1 MPNKKM
7 KIIPARR
14 HIGRKPVPFEEDIP
28 KLRVAAYCRV
38 STEYEEQNSSYQT
51 QVSHYTNYILNHDG
65 WDLVNVYADDGISG
79 TNTKKREQF
88 NQMIEDCMAGK
99 IDLIITKSISRFARN
114 TLDCLHY
121 IRQLKEK
128 NIAVYFEKENI
139 KTTDAKGE
147 VLLTIMAS
155 LAQQESQSLSQNVK
169 LGLQYRY
176 QQGKVMVNHNWFLG
190 YTKDEEGHLIVD
202 PEQAK
207 IVKRI
212 YYEYLEGYSCKQ
224 IARRLTT
231 DGIPNGAGNTKWGD
245 SNIASILK
253 NEKYIG
259 DALLQKSYT
268 IDFLTKKRIR
278 NQGIMPQY
286 YIKDDHE
293 AIIPKDLFRRVQE
306 ERKRRRA
313 GIKVPCGKTRHYNNR
328 TCFSLKVFC
337 GRCGDIYHRVAYN
350 YSDENGQVVK
360 WLCMTGHDHDLV
372 TCHGRAISERQ
383 LKEVCLRAFNK
394 IIEPNKIFQAKLQN
408 NIRHAINQ
416 VNEEQATKL
425 DRELDRLQILLIN
438 QTPHSKDY
446 DKISD
451 EFNRIQQQRDEL
463 QLTLDRQNE
472 VVQKNVNLQ
481 NFIDINS
488 KQLNEFDE
496 HLVRQ
501 LIKKI
506 TIQETYCEVEFQN
519 GDSIKINL

>member
-14 HIGRKPVPFEEDIP
+14 RVGSNPELIGEETP

-51 QVSHYTNYILNHDG
+51 QVSHYTNYILSHDG
-65 WDLVNVYADDGISG
+65 WDLVKVYADDGISG

-88 NQMIEDCMAGK
+88 NQMIDDCMVGK

-114 TLDCLHY
+114 TLDCLQY
-121 IRQLKEK
+121 IRKLKDK
-128 NIAVYFEKENI
+128 NIGVYFEKENI

-224 IARRLTT
+224 IARRLTA
-231 DGIPNGAGNTKWGD
+231 DGIPNGAGNTIWGD

-328 TCFSLKVFC
+328 TCFSQRLFC
-337 GRCGDIYHRVAYN
+337 GRCGDLYQRVFYATN
-350 YSDENGQVVK
+350 NGK
-360 WLCMTGHDHDLV
+360 KARWRCITRHDRDLPN
-372 TCHGRAISERQ
+372 CLGRTISEEE
-383 LKEVCLRAFNK
+383 LKDICVQAFNK
-394 IIEPNKIFQAKLQN
+394 IIKSGKKFRSQLQN
-408 NIRHAINQ
+408 NLSKAINQ
-416 VNEEQATKL
+416 INEDQLHKL

-438 QTPHSKDY
+438 KSPNSPDY
-446 DKISD
+446 DKSADQITV
-451 EFNRIQQQRDEL
+451 IQKQRDDTEQ
-463 QLTLDRQNE
+463 QLGRQQDI
-472 VVQKNVNLQ
+472 VQEHVDLQ
-481 NFIDINS
+481 NFITNHS
-488 KQLNEFDE
+488 KKLEHFDE
-496 HLVRQ
+496 HLVRH

-506 TIQETYCEVEFQN
+506 TVYETYYDVEFKN
-519 GDSIKINL
+519 GDSVKINL

>member
-1 MPNKKM
+1 M
-7 KIIPARR
+7 KIIPARC
-14 HIGRKPVPFEEDIP
+14 HIGSKPVPFKEDIP

-394 IIEPNKIFQAKLQN
+394 IIEPNKEFQAKLQN

>member
-1 MPNKKM
+1 M

-14 HIGRKPVPFEEDIP
+14 HIGSKPVPFEEDIP

>member
-1 MPNKKM
+1 M

-14 HIGRKPVPFEEDIP
+14 HIGSKPVPFEEDIP

-202 PEQAK
+202 PEQTK

-394 IIEPNKIFQAKLQN
+394 IIEPNKTFQAKLQN

>member
-1 MPNKKM
+1 M

-14 HIGRKPVPFEEDIP
+14 HIGSKPVPFEEDIP

-65 WDLVNVYADDGISG
+65 WDLVKVYADDGISG

-88 NQMIEDCMAGK
+88 NQMIEDCMSGK

-224 IARRLTT
+224 IARRLTA

-293 AIIPKDLFRRVQE
+293 AIIPKELFRRVQE

-313 GIKVPCGKTRHYNNR
+313 GIKVPCGKTRYFNN
-328 TCFSLKVFC
+328 TSCFSQKIFC
-337 GRCGDIYHRVAYN
+337 GDCGDIYQRIFYKT
-350 YSDENGQVVK
+350 NGK
-360 WLCMTGHDHDLV
+360 RKARWRCLSIHDRDLPN
-372 TCHGRAISERQ
+372 CLGRTIAEEE
-383 LKEVCLRAFNK
+383 LKGVCLKAFNE
-394 IIEPNKIFQAKLQN
+394 IIQSGKKFQRQLQN
-408 NIRHAINQ
+408 NFSKSISK
-416 VNEEQATKL
+416 VNEDQLNKF

-438 QTPHSKDY
+438 KAPNSPDY
-446 DKISD
+446 EKLADKIS
-451 EFNRIQQQRDEL
+451 NVQRERDLAEETIGK
-463 QLTLDRQNE
+463 QMDTA
-472 VVQKNVNLQ
+472 QKHVDLQ
-481 NFIDINS
+481 NFISKNS

-501 LIKKI
+501 LIEKI
-506 TIQETYCEVEFQN
+506 TIHETYCIVEFKN
-519 GDSIKINL
+519 GDSVKINL